1 MKYEFILPNGAKITI
16 VENAFDKNKFKIEKC
31 SDNNDFV
38 CYINDKEP
46 FGSDIEIPRSYV
58 KSITVN
64 YLGEVYSLDPSNM
77 YNAWGDNTLKYARK
91 TQCEYGDGYCLDS
104 YFYGICQDKYNCVFR
119 GYFSDAAAAFDAE
132 WAIINGKSVR
142 TVIGHAME
150 TDFFR
155 GANTT
160 IAYAYQNEQVNRQKA
175 DHTTTFN
182 LNDNLSVTVT
192 KDVFDKNKFIIEKCN
207 HIDAICLINGR
218 VPFGVSLV
226 SYEIPKTYI
235 KDITVNYKGIDYNL
249 NATDMYDMD
258 ISKFGGTCPD
268 EYGGI
273 CAFRGVFYNDN
284 DSFAAQWWLNIN
296 DKSNR
301 RTVLTFS
308 KDIVKWFL
316 KYIDADIFYD

>member
-1 MKYEFILPNGAKITI
+1 MRYEFILPNGAKTTI
-16 VENAFDKNKFKIEKC
+16 VESVFDKNEFKIEKC
-31 SDNNDFV
+31 RNNDDV
-38 CYINDKEP
+38 CYINNEES
-46 FGSDIEIPRSYV
+46 FGILTVFKSYV

-64 YLGEVYSLDPSNM
+64 YLGEVYSLDSSSM
-77 YNAWGDNTLKYARK
+77 YNAWGENTLKYARK
-91 TQCEYGDGYCLDS
+91 IQCEYGDGYCLDS
-104 YFYGICQDKYNCVFR
+104 YFYGLCQDKYNCVFR
-119 GYFSDAAAAFDAE
+119 GYFSDAAAAFSAE

-150 TDFFR
+150 TDFLR
-155 GANTT
+155 SINRT
-160 IAYAYQNEQVNRQKA
+160 IVNAYQNELTEANRQKA
-175 DHTTTFN
+175 DNTATFN

-207 HIDAICLINGR
+207 HIDVICLINGR

-235 KDITVNYKGIDYNL
+235 KNITVNYKGIDYSL
-249 NATDMYDMD
+249 DVADMYDMD
-258 ISKFGGTCPD
+258 ISKFGGTCPN